1 MSADSGKKS
10 PGVFGRLIAKAT
22 ANLHYCMKGVWNDPR
37 NTRRTRLIKTL
48 NLSVSSFFD
57 SRLQLQSMSLT
68 YSTVLSIV
76 PAFALILAIGRGFG
90 LQDILQKDIYAFF
103 PSQVQA
109 ISAGFRFVDSY
120 LATASQGIFVGIG
133 LIMLLWTIIS
143 LLSQIEDAFNT
154 IWCVKKGRTIY
165 QKFTDY
171 ISICLLIPVLMV
183 CSSGVTFFMT
193 DVIRDQLG
201 LHFLTPVL
209 NFILEFAPLVLSWL
223 AFSLSYYLIPN
234 TKVKLRY
241 AMIAGAFSAIGFQIL
256 QLIFMNGQLYVSKYN
271 AIYGSFAFLPLLLIW
286 LQFSWL
292 LLLSGGVVCYSMQN
306 VFTYKII
313 GDISTLST
321 TAWHNLSVIVMAV
334 IARRFLDRRPP
345 VTRDELAREY
355 YLPVKI
361 VDVIVTRLCKVGLVN
376 IVDLDNDTTGLAPAV
391 SMEDFTLA
399 EFYREIDGKEL
410 FGTDTVIGDLYP
422 DLLEQTD
429 SGWNR
434 AYATFGDILIR
445 DINLPSPEHIR
456 EKLDEMLVKK
466 GERLRDSDKSA
477 ASSPAS

>member
-1 MSADSGKKS
+1 
-10 PGVFGRLIAKAT
+10 
-22 ANLHYCMKGVWNDPR
+22 
-37 NTRRTRLIKTL
+37 
-48 NLSVSSFFD
+48 
-57 SRLQLQSMSLT
+57 
-68 YSTVLSIV
+68 
-76 PAFALILAIGRGFG
+76 
-90 LQDILQKDIYAFF
+90 
-103 PSQVQA
+103 
-109 ISAGFRFVDSY
+109 
-120 LATASQGIFVGIG
+120 
-133 LIMLLWTIIS
+133 
-143 LLSQIEDAFNT
+143 
-154 IWCVKKGRTIY
+154 
-165 QKFTDY
+165 
-171 ISICLLIPVLMV
+171 
-183 CSSGVTFFMT
+183 
-193 DVIRDQLG
+193 
-201 LHFLTPVL
+201 
-209 NFILEFAPLVLSWL
+209 
-223 AFSLSYYLIPN
+223 
-234 TKVKLRY
+234 
-241 AMIAGAFSAIGFQIL
+241 
-256 QLIFMNGQLYVSKYN
+256 
-271 AIYGSFAFLPLLLIW
+271 
-286 LQFSWL
+286 
-292 LLLSGGVVCYSMQN
+292 
-306 VFTYKII
+306 
-313 GDISTLST
+313 
-321 TAWHNLSVIVMAV
+321 MAV

-445 DINLPSPEHIR
+445 DINPPSPEHIR

>member
-1 MSADSGKKS
+1 MHQISIIPA
-10 PGVFGRLIAKAT
+10 GRAGG
-22 ANLHYCMKGVWNDPR
+22 Y
-37 NTRRTRLIKTL
+37 TL
-48 NLSVSSFFD
+48 SLPKEDRSY
-57 SRLQLQSMSLT
+57 QSKNEMENE
-68 YSTVLSIV
+68 IV
-76 PAFALILAIGRGFG
+76 
-90 LQDILQKDIYAFF
+90 
-103 PSQVQA
+103 
-109 ISAGFRFVDSY
+109 
-120 LATASQGIFVGIG
+120 
-133 LIMLLWTIIS
+133 S
-143 LLSQIEDAFNT
+143 LLG
-154 IWCVKKGRTIY
+154 GR
-165 QKFTDY
+165 
-171 ISICLLIPVLMV
+171 VA
-183 CSSGVTFFMT
+183 
-193 DVIRDQLG
+193 
-201 LHFLTPVL
+201 
-209 NFILEFAPLVLSWL
+209 E
-223 AFSLSYYLIPN
+223 
-234 TKVKLRY
+234 KL
-241 AMIAGAFSAIGFQIL
+241 
-256 QLIFMNGQLYVSKYN
+256 
-271 AIYGSFAFLPLLLIW
+271 
-286 LQFSWL
+286 
-292 LLLSGGVVCYSMQN
+292 
-306 VFTYKII
+306 II

>member
-209 NFILEFAPLVLSWL
+209 NFSLEFAPLVLSWL

-292 LLLSGGVVCYSMQN
+292 LLLSGCVVCYSMQN

-410 FGTDTVIGDLYP
+410 IGTDTVIGDLYP

>member
-1 MSADSGKKS
+1 M
-10 PGVFGRLIAKAT
+10 
-22 ANLHYCMKGVWNDPR
+22 
-37 NTRRTRLIKTL
+37 
-48 NLSVSSFFD
+48 
-57 SRLQLQSMSLT
+57 
-68 YSTVLSIV
+68 
-76 PAFALILAIGRGFG
+76 
-90 LQDILQKDIYAFF
+90 
-103 PSQVQA
+103 
-109 ISAGFRFVDSY
+109 
-120 LATASQGIFVGIG
+120 
-133 LIMLLWTIIS
+133 
-143 LLSQIEDAFNT
+143 
-154 IWCVKKGRTIY
+154 
-165 QKFTDY
+165 
-171 ISICLLIPVLMV
+171 
-183 CSSGVTFFMT
+183 
-193 DVIRDQLG
+193 
-201 LHFLTPVL
+201 
-209 NFILEFAPLVLSWL
+209 LSWL

-292 LLLSGGVVCYSMQN
+292 LLLSGCVVCYSMQN